1 MLASAEGRIS
11 RRRFWMWGVGAML
24 GLGIVLHGLLAVAGV
39 RMGLAEQVVNVV
51 LLWPAVAIS
60 IKRWH
65 DRDRS
70 GWWVLLALVP
80 VIGWIWLLLANGLLR
95 ERGGRTGSG
104 RLRRASWPFPSFT
117 RAVAAEGTRWP
128 WHSLEDPRA
137 ARWRYEPLR
146 RPGGRM
152 RCRSGRH
159 RCGRAAASPCVLRPT
174 LAVVAHVDP
183 HGGVVITGVPPV
195 EPANREWG
203 LRPQAPPPPCK
214 RHRAPPST
222 GTSVVRGR
230 AACANGRRPH
240 SRFAGQSLAAMVKTA
255 PTGEDNVRI
264 VRERGPENV
273 RASRAPR

>member
-95 ERGGRTGSG
+95 GTRGANRFGEAPPSC
-104 RLRRASWPFPSFT
+104 SWPFPSFT
-117 RAVAAEGTRWP
+117 RAVAAEGTRVA
-128 WHSLEDPRA
+128 LA
-137 ARWRYEPLR
+137 LT
-146 RPGGRM
+146 GGSS
-152 RCRSGRH
+152 RC
-159 RCGRAAASPCVLRPT
+159 A
-174 LAVVAHVDP
+174 LAV
-183 HGGVVITGVPPV
+183 
-195 EPANREWG
+195 
-203 LRPQAPPPPCK
+203 
-214 RHRAPPST
+214 
-222 GTSVVRGR
+222 
-230 AACANGRRPH
+230 
-240 SRFAGQSLAAMVKTA
+240 
-255 PTGEDNVRI
+255 
-264 VRERGPENV
+264 
-273 RASRAPR
+273 